1 MIRLYNT
8 LSRTKEPLE
17 PVHPGKVGIY
27 LCGPTVYKPSHVGH
41 MVGPVIFDTI
51 KRYLVYSGYEVTL
64 VVNITDVDDK
74 LIAESAARGMSMAEL
89 AAEMTADYLRNIA
102 ALGVDTIDHFPRC
115 TENIGEIVDFVA
127 TLVQRGF
134 AYQSD
139 GDVYFDVG
147 KDAEYGKLSGRAVE
161 AMQGEGGAT
170 AQRKHTAA
178 DFALWKA
185 AKPGEPSWPSPWGP
199 GRPGWHIECS
209 AMSRRLLGR
218 TFDIHGGGLDLVFPH
233 HENEI
238 AQSESA
244 HGQPMAKYWM
254 HNGLMQASDEVGK
267 LGGRSTRPTATAAG
281 APAAAAHDHAAHAAR
296 AGDLEAQQAGKIS
309 KSKGSAAFRELL
321 SEFTPETI
329 RFFLLATHY
338 RRPIDYSL
346 GRLQETQAAVENFH
360 RFFKRYERVCGRSF
374 HAIRP
379 PERRRQG
386 EFNPGGDGLLVD
398 VAGRRD
404 RFLEAM
410 DDDFNTGGAIGH
422 LFELLRRLNKFI
434 DDEKLEQPENRSD
447 DRLASLARGT
457 AVLREL
463 GAVLGLFGRP
473 PEAAE
478 PADDME
484 LVARLMGL
492 LIDLR
497 AEARAKK
504 DFATADRIRKGL
516 SGLGIT
522 LEDRSGGTGWT
533 LRKEA

>member
-27 LCGPTVYKPSHVGH
+27 LCGPTVYKPSHIGH

-64 VVNITDVDDK
+64 VVNVTDVDDK
-74 LIAESAARGMSMAEL
+74 LIAESAARGVSMAQL
-89 AAEMTADYLRNIA
+89 AEEMTADYLRNIA

-115 TENIGEIVDFVA
+115 TENIGEIIDFVG
-127 TLVQRGF
+127 TLIERGF
-134 AYQSD
+134 AYRSD

-147 KDAEYGKLSGRAVE
+147 KDADYGKLSGRAVE
-161 AMQGEGGAT
+161 AMLGEGGAA
-170 AQRKHTAA
+170 AQRKHSAA

-244 HGQPMAKYWM
+244 HGQAMAKYWM

-267 LGGRSTRPTATAAG
+267 VGGRSTRSAATAAG
-281 APAAAAHDHAAHAAR
+281 TPA

-309 KSKGSAAFRELL
+309 KSKGSAPFRELL
-321 SEFTPETI
+321 AEFAPETI

-338 RRPIDYSL
+338 RRPIDY
-346 GRLQETQAAVENFH
+346 GPQRLRETQAAVENFH
-360 RFFKRYERVCGRSF
+360 RFFKRYERASGGSF
-374 HAIRP
+374 YAIRP
-379 PERRRQG
+379 PQRREQG
-386 EFNPGGDGLLVD
+386 DFDPAADALLAD
-398 VAGRRD
+398 VAGLRE

-410 DDDFNTGGAIGH
+410 DDDFNTGGAIGD
-422 LFELLRRLNKFI
+422 LFDLVRRLNKFI
-434 DDEKLEQPENRSD
+434 DDERLEQPENRSD
-447 DRLASLARGT
+447 ARLASLRRGT

-463 GAVLGLFGRP
+463 AAVLGLFGQP
-473 PEAAE
+473 PQ
-478 PADDME
+478 PAQPTGHAD

-492 LIDLR
+492 LVDLR
-497 AEARAKK
+497 TEARARR

-516 SGLGIT
+516 AERGVT
-522 LEDRSGGTGWT
+522 LEDRPGGTEWS
-533 LRKEA
+533 LQKEQGL